1 MRAQIV
7 IQGLVQGVGYRFF
20 VVARAQQYH
29 ITGYV
34 QNLPNGNVRVVAEG
48 DKGVLLS
55 FIEDLRIGPASA
67 HITAVDVQW
76 NEEESGFTEFEVKF

>member
-20 VVARAQQYH
+20 VVAHAQQYL

-76 NEEESGFTEFEVKF
+76 SEEEACFTDFEVKF